1 MHKWRYVF
9 YALHWLASLD
19 GLLGGLNSPAS
30 TLPPQL
36 FVAGTALALGLTRCE
51 WLECE
56 VDGYFTSDWGEVRE
70 GVDLCGRDIT
80 R

>member
-1 MHKWRYVF
+1 MACLV
-9 YALHWLASLD
+9 ASTLPPQ
-19 GLLGGLNSPAS
+19 LSRLNSPAS